1 MPAFICAACG
11 TEFPPSPDPP
21 AACPICEDERQFIP
35 ASGQS
40 WTALEA
46 LARGHA
52 NTFREHEAGVLAL
65 ETRPHFAI
73 GQRAFLILTPR
84 GNVLWDCLTLL
95 DAATVTLVRAL
106 GGLAAIA
113 ISHPHYYTAMYRWAE
128 AFDAPVHLHAA
139 DRGWVVHP
147 SPRLAYWEGDAKPIL
162 PGVTLARL
170 GGHFAGGTVL
180 HWADGAEGRG
190 ALFSGDVLQ
199 VLPDRRHVSVMRSFP
214 NITPLSAAVV
224 ERVAARLAPYRYD
237 RIYGAFAEREIL
249 SDGEAAIRR
258 SLERYI
264 RAVSGQGPA
273 DAEE

>member
-11 TEFPPSPDPP
+11 TEFPPSPEPP

-40 WTALEA
+40 WTTLEA

-52 NTFREHEAGVLAL
+52 NAFRQHEAGVLAL
-65 ETRPHFAI
+65 ETQPHFAI
-73 GQRAFLILTPR
+73 GQRAFLVLTPH
-84 GNVLWDCLTLL
+84 GNVLWDCLALM
-95 DAATVTLVRAL
+95 DSATVTLIRAL

-113 ISHPHYYTAMYRWAE
+113 ISHPHYYTTMNRWAE

-139 DRGWVVHP
+139 DREWVVQP
-147 SPRLAYWEGDAKPIL
+147 GSRLGFWDGDAKDIL

-180 HWADGAEGRG
+180 HWRDGADGRG

-199 VLPDRRHVSVMRSFP
+199 VLPDRRHVSFMRSFP
-214 NITPLSAAVV
+214 NITPLSAPIVKRIAD
-224 ERVAARLAPYRYD
+224 RLAPYRYD
-237 RIYGAFAEREIL
+237 RIYGAFAEREI
-249 SDGEAAIRR
+249 SSGGEAAVRR
-258 SLERYI
+258 SVDRYV
-264 RAVSGQGPA
+264 RAVTGRGPA
-273 DAEE
+273 DAEK